1 MGANVYGEIGQERL
15 TFNQKTLW
23 NGGPSENRPDYDGG
37 NKETADNGQKMSE
50 VYKEIIELYKE
61 GNDAQANELAKKL
74 TGEVDGYG
82 AYQSWGDIYVDFG
95 LKEEQ
100 HPLTGVEF
108 AGYEIPFWKEVVDLV
123 KNAHA
128 QFYSLQS
135 IGWDIV
141 ITEKGPVLLEGND
154 DWEIG
159 GPQDTYGGLKKRWN
173 ELRKA

>member
-1 MGANVYGEIGQERL
+1 MFAAFLRLGASEGSFVDNRAKGGLGVGIDLSKGVLMKYGFVHDE
-15 TFNQKTLW
+15 
-23 NGGPSENRPDYDGG
+23 
-37 NKETADNGQKMSE
+37 
-50 VYKEIIELYKE
+50 
-61 GNDAQANELAKKL
+61 
-74 TGEVDGYG
+74 
-82 AYQSWGDIYVDFG
+82 FG